1 VRRAASERRSGL
13 LLALLLPAAILAGAC
28 ESEKEFEPPDRGQQV
43 SEARQAYPAAVF
55 DTLSWPSDSVRVER
69 GNEVFAAECRKCHG
83 YDGRGGTDYT
93 REHDIGAPSLVDSV
107 GRDAEGLDAVRRR
120 IYAGHASGMP
130 TFGAYK
136 LEPRQVDAAAAYVV
150 RVLRPEMTA
159 DPEESTADGG

>member
-1 VRRAASERRSGL
+1 MRRPASERRSGL
-13 LLALLLPAAILAGAC
+13 LLALLLPAAVLAGGC
-28 ESEKEFEPPDRGQQV
+28 EGEKEFEPPDRGQQV
-43 SEARQAYPAAVF
+43 SEAQQAYPAAVF
-55 DTLSWPSDSVRVER
+55 DTLSWPSDSVRVVR

-150 RVLRPEMTA
+150 RVLRPEMRA
-159 DPEESTADGG
+159 DPEEGTADGG